1 VATSF
6 DARSGDRG
14 SSRAA
19 PGTADALLR
28 VDGIT
33 TRFATARGA
42 LTAVDDVSLH
52 LAAGETLGIVGESGS
67 GKSVLVRTIMGI
79 LPPTASVQGQ
89 VLFEGRD
96 VHTLDKESRKHF
108 WGPKVAMIFQDPMTS
123 LNPVRPVGRQ
133 IADPLRYH
141 LGLSSR
147 AAETRTLELLD
158 LVGIPEPRRRLTQY
172 PHELSGGMRQRV
184 GIAIAL
190 SCQPSLL
197 IADEPTTALDVTVQK
212 QILDLLATLQR
223 DLHMAMI
230 LITHDL
236 GVVAGRC
243 RRVSVMYAGRIVESA
258 DAQSLFH
265 STRHPY
271 TAALLSSIP
280 RVERP
285 SHTPLEAIA
294 GRPPDMVAPP
304 PGCRFAPRCRHA
316 QPECVVA
323 VPPSAAG
330 PGRDHR
336 YECLFPVGTPE
347 GEAARQANARAGR
360 TAAGLDLAA
369 AAAG

>member
-1 VATSF
+1 LVTSA
-6 DARSGDRG
+6 DG
-14 SSRAA
+14 RAA
-19 PGTADALLR
+19 PGDVLLR
-28 VDGIT
+28 VDRVT
-33 TRFATARGA
+33 TRFTTARGP
-42 LTAVDDVSLH
+42 LTAVDDVSLE
-52 LAAGETLGIVGESGS
+52 LRAGETLGIVGESGC

-79 LPPTASVQGQ
+79 LPPTAAVKGQ

-96 VHTLDKESRKHF
+96 VRSLDKESRKHF

-133 IADPLRYH
+133 ITDPLRYH
-141 LGLSSR
+141 LGLANR
-147 AAETRTLELLD
+147 AAEQRAVELLE
-158 LVGIPEPRRRLTQY
+158 LVGIPEPRRRLDQY

-212 QILDLLATLQR
+212 QILDLLASLQHELR
-223 DLHMAMI
+223 MAMI

-258 DAQSLFH
+258 DAASLFH
-265 STRHPY
+265 ATRHPY
-271 TAALLSSIP
+271 TAALLNSIP

-294 GRPPDMVAPP
+294 GRPPDMVSPP

-316 QPECVVA
+316 QPECQTA
-323 VPPSAAG
+323 PPTLALG
-330 PGRDHR
+330 PGRDHS
-336 YECLFPVGTPE
+336 YECRFPVGTPE
-347 GEAARQANARAGR
+347 GEAAREANARAGH

-369 AAAG
+369 AATG

>member
-1 VATSF
+1 VVTSSDARFAATS
-6 DARSGDRG
+6 AP
-14 SSRAA
+14 AA
-19 PGTADALLR
+19 SDVLLR
-28 VDGIT
+28 VEGVT
-33 TRFATARGA
+33 TRFSTARGP
-42 LTAVDDVSLH
+42 LTAVDDVSLE
-52 LAAGETLGIVGESGS
+52 LRAGETLGIVGESGC
-67 GKSVLVRTIMGI
+67 GKSVLVRTIMGL
-79 LPPTASVQGQ
+79 LPPTATVEGT
-89 VLFEGRD
+89 VRFEGRD
-96 VHTLDKESRKHF
+96 VRTLDKESRKHF

-123 LNPVRPVGRQ
+123 LNPVRKIGRQ

-147 AAETRTLELLD
+147 GAENRSLELLEQ
-158 LVGIPEPRRRLTQY
+158 VGIPEPKRRLDQY

-212 QILDLLATLQR
+212 QILDLLAALQR

-243 RRVSVMYAGRIVESA
+243 QRVSVMYAGRIVERA
-258 DAQSLFH
+258 DAVALFQ

-280 RVERP
+280 RVELA

-316 QPECVVA
+316 QPECLA
-323 VPPSAAG
+323 SVPTESSG
-330 PGRDHR
+330 PGRDHWF
-336 YECLFPVGTPE
+336 ECRFPVGTPE
-347 GEAARQANARAGR
+347 GEAAREANARTGR
-360 TAAGLDLAA
+360 TASGLDLAA
-369 AAAG
+369 TSAS